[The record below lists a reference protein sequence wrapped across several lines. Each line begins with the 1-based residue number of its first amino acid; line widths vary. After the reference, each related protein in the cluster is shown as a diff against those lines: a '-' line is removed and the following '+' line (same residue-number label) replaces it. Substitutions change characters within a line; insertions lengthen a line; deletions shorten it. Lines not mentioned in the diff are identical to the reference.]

1 MPVPDH
7 VHQFWMALDE
17 RIGHVRQTWWGA
29 VVSDERFPAVS
40 DINYARIDVPAPDLT
55 LQEVAD
61 ALLPAL
67 SDVGTDVFHVVSF
80 YPEETTGLLV
90 ELSTRG
96 HLLTWDAV
104 MDLVDEP
111 SIPVLDAATE
121 ELDGGSELWSRVEA
135 SLALFEVQ
143 PDVSGQLRTLEE
155 ASFAEGGKR
164 WFGVRD
170 DDGLVVSLAAL
181 VTLDGVGYLDNV
193 ATFPQ
198 ARGRGLATALAVRAI
213 AEARAAGAQHVC
225 LFADPDDV
233 AAVKMYE
240 RIGFREVGR
249 LAATRGPT
257 ENLTTQDRAHRRPG
271 QGR

>member
-7 VHQFWMALDE
+7 VHRFWKALDE
-17 RIGHVRQTWWGA
+17 QIGHLQSTWWGA
-29 VVSDERFPAVS
+29 VVTDERFPAVW
-40 DINYARIDVPAPDLT
+40 DINYARIDVPATDLT
-55 LQEVAD
+55 VWEVAD

-67 SDVGTDVFHVVSF
+67 SGVGTDVFHVVSF
-80 YPEETTGLLV
+80 HPEETTGLLV

-96 HLLTWDAV
+96 HLLTWDIV

-111 SIPVLDAATE
+111 SIPMVDAAIE
-121 ELDGGSELWSRVEA
+121 EVDGGPELWSRVEA

-155 ASFAEGGKR
+155 ASFAKGWKR

-170 DDGLVVSLAAL
+170 DDGLLVSLAAL
-181 VTLDGVGYLDNV
+181 ITLEGVGYLDNV
-193 ATFPQ
+193 ATFPG

-225 LFADPDDV
+225 LLADPDDV
-233 AAVKMYE
+233 AVVRMYE

-249 LAATRGPT
+249 LAATRGPAAD
-257 ENLTTQDRAHRRPG
+257 LTHQDHPQRRPDQDR
-271 QGR
+271 

>member
-7 VHQFWMALDE
+7 VHRFWMALDE
-17 RIGHVRQTWWGA
+17 RIGQVQPTWWGA
-29 VVSDERFPAVS
+29 VVTDERFPAVW

-55 LQEVAD
+55 LGEVAE

-67 SDVGTDVFHVVSF
+67 NDAGTDVFHVVSF
-80 YPEETTGLLV
+80 HPEETTGLLV

-96 HLLTWDAV
+96 HVLTWDTV
-104 MDLVDEP
+104 MDLVNEP
-111 SIPVLDAATE
+111 SIPVVDHVIE
-121 ELDGGSELWSRVEA
+121 ELNGGPELWSRVEA
-135 SLALFEVQ
+135 SLALFEVHA
-143 PDVSGQLRTLEE
+143 DVSDQLRTLEE
-155 ASFAEGGKR
+155 VSFGIGGKR

-170 DDGLVVSLAAL
+170 DDGLLVSLAAL
-181 VTLDGVGYLDNV
+181 ITLEGVGYLDNV

-233 AAVKMYE
+233 AIVKMYE

-249 LAATRGPT
+249 LAATRGPAGD
-257 ENLTTQDRAHRRPG
+257 LTTRDRPRRLPD
-271 QGR
+271 QER